1 MKKHRENPSGKSH
14 NSFNFTLIELLVV
27 IAIIAI
33 LASMLLPALNQA
45 REKAKS
51 ISCAGNLKTWGLWEA
66 FYGDEFDGYIIPF
79 KVTRTNAATPNTFNY
94 YEGYV
99 RTAYMPGVKGT
110 TWRLGKSVNGCPTH
124 EGKMYNASYSY
135 RYYSYA
141 INYRVS
147 IINNVSTQS
156 EKRNRIRNISSLIL
170 LTDAANHG
178 TFTGYT
184 YPSDRLGTIHSNR
197 ANCLYGDGHVKSKSR
212 NELSATDFTAKY
224 N

>member
-1 MKKHRENPSGKSH
+1 MKKNVKKNVNPLK
-14 NSFNFTLIELLVV
+14 FTLIELLVV

-33 LASMLLPALNQA
+33 LAAMLLPALNQA

-79 KVTRTNAATPNTFNY
+79 KVTRTNATTPNTFNY
-94 YEGYV
+94 YQGYI
-99 RTAYMPGVKGT
+99 RTTYMPGVKGT
-110 TWRLGKSVNGCPTH
+110 TWQLGKSVNGCPTH
-124 EGKMYNASYSY
+124 EGIMYNASYSY

-141 INYRVS
+141 INYIVS
-147 IINNVSTQS
+147 NIGPISSNGTVS
-156 EKRNRIRNISSLIL
+156 EKRNRIRNLSSLIL
-170 LTDAANHG
+170 ITDAANGG
-178 TFTGYT
+178 TYVGYT
-184 YPSDRLGTIHSNR
+184 YPSDRLGAIHSNR

-212 NELSATDFTAKY
+212 TELSADDFTARY